1 MDLLLKE
8 LDERYY
14 YGECLNNGSLC
25 AIEKVK
31 ELMNYKNNLNEL
43 LEAINIEE
51 EKFRNLNTN
60 KASDIYVKGY
70 LFELNYIKIR
80 ITELNVA

>member
-8 LDERYY
+8 LNERYY

-43 LEAINIEE
+43 FEAINIEE
-51 EKFRNLNTN
+51 EKFKSSNTDKAN
-60 KASDIYVKGY
+60 KIYVKGY
-70 LFELNYIKIR
+70 LFELNYIKTR
-80 ITELNVA
+80 IIDLNVT